1 MLDGGQILQIGAS
14 MDQDVINLIAGAA
27 LTVIGWFARQLWE
40 SVKALK
46 DDIQKIEID
55 LPSNYVRKIDIEAR
69 FDKLEIILSKIFD
82 KLDAKAD
89 K

>member
-1 MLDGGQILQIGAS
+1 